1 MTVWWRRRRAGACV
15 RPGPAVLLWVCIA
28 GTATGQ
34 RWNGDRA
41 LALVRQATER
51 RAQQLAD
58 SGLVDYSATAHGYV
72 TFLAQL
78 GEGYREPPQV
88 VKADEL
94 ALEVY
99 WRAPNLSK
107 QRIVGRRDTTLLPT
121 DIQYH
126 RDHLGIVQNDFPAI
140 IRLGEGDEVRDVPHP
155 LSPAG
160 LGEYDFALSD
170 SLRITIPGRVINVYE
185 VKVRP
190 RDDREPRVIG
200 AVYIDRDNGAVVR
213 MALSFTR
220 AAFLDRQLED
230 LFVVLENGLVGT
242 RYWLPRR
249 QEIEIRRSATWLD
262 YPVRGIIRGRWEIG
276 GYELN
281 TGLPRALF
289 TGPEIVQMP
298 GARLPRAWSS
308 ASILDS
314 LPPDVRA
321 VTAEE
326 IRRVQAEVRTLV
338 REQALRRD
346 RGSLLAARGVSDL
359 ARFNR
364 VEGLALGAGLSARLG
379 GGVSVTA
386 RGRYGLEDARAR
398 GVLQLAWERA
408 TGISLRAFAA
418 EEFRELGDVPERA
431 TLVNSLAAQEFGSDY
446 TDPFLV
452 RAIGTALGF
461 RARGLS
467 WTLEVARERHAAL
480 AVNASPATGRFE
492 ATVPVAEERGTQV
505 RAMVERPT
513 SLWPWDVEGR
523 ARVEV
528 RSLFVGQPTCLSSSS
543 MPCSQETT
551 RVGADLELQRA
562 FGATR
567 FVSRTIA
574 GAALSAGPVRAQ
586 DLVFLGG
593 PVSAP
598 GYAHHSL
605 VGLSAVSQR
614 LELQVPVPF
623 PAISLGR
630 FGRSGATA
638 TLAPFAGVV
647 ALRGAAPGDVQ
658 VSGPFPPT
666 ARALHTPDGVYPSVG
681 IGAMTF
687 FELLR
692 LDVARGLKDGRW
704 SLYVDVSPR
713 FWGVL

>member
-1 MTVWWRRRRAGACV
+1 MTVRRNGRRAGACI
-15 RPGPAVLLWVCIA
+15 RLGGLILLWGCLSA
-28 GTATGQ
+28 TASAQ
-34 RWNGDRA
+34 RWNDDRA
-41 LALVRQATER
+41 LALARQATER

-190 RDDREPRVIG
+190 RDDRQPRVIG

-220 AAFLDRQLED
+220 AAFLDRLLED

-281 TGLPRALF
+281 TGLPRQLF

-346 RGSLLAARGVSDL
+346 RGSLLAARGVSDI

-364 VEGLALGAGLSARLG
+364 VQGLALGAGLSARLG

-386 RGRYGLEDARAR
+386 RGQYGLADARAR

-408 TGISLRAFAA
+408 TGVSLRAFAA
-418 EEFRELGDVPERA
+418 ETFRELGEVPERA

-452 RAIGTALGF
+452 RSIGAALGF

-480 AVNASPATGRFE
+480 AVNATPATGRFE
-492 ATVPVAEERGTQV
+492 ATVPVAEERGTLM
-505 RAMVERPT
+505 RAVVERPT
-513 SLWPWDVEGR
+513 SLWPWGVEGR

-528 RSLFVGQPTCLSSSS
+528 RNLVVGQPTCLSASL
-543 MPCSQETT
+543 PCSPDAT
-551 RVGADLELQRA
+551 RLGADMELQRA
-562 FGATR
+562 FGPTR
-567 FVSRTIA
+567 LVSRTIG
-574 GAALSAGPVRAQ
+574 GAALSAGAVRAQ

-598 GYAHHSL
+598 GYEYHSL
-605 VGLSAVSQR
+605 VGISAVSQR
-614 LELQVPVPF
+614 LELRVPVPF

-638 TLAPFAGVV
+638 TLAPFAGFV
-647 ALRGAAPGDVQ
+647 ALRGATPGDVQ
-658 VSGPFPPT
+658 VSGAVPPT
-666 ARALHTPDGVYPSVG
+666 SRALHTPDGVYPSVG
-681 IGAMTF
+681 IAAMTF

-704 SLYVDVSPR
+704 MFSLDVSRR